1 MPDRKIM
8 AYKVS
13 RQLKLALEGLHN
25 RILQKEY
32 KVVESQDILFC
43 LLEVCDTGLGYALG
57 YYSLTKGRLLREY
70 SSGKRIG
77 SERRSTVETE
87 ELNGFSKRKLL
98 HDLMTSSSVEIIQ
111 EPSSLYYFTE
121 CDEFPMSE
129 YLKSIFDFAE
139 EMRLQ
144 NSPDGVIDSF
154 WILLGISQEQETNAN
169 QLIYKQYLLAGRNS
183 YSEDGLLDVFPISV
197 EMELKP
203 HKNAW
208 QNRELDYDDYLYTAS
223 KLYTKYISNKDI
235 LDVEFVAKKVIEKE
249 SKKLYR
255 FTRDRIKWHKEQ
267 GHKIIFISGSPDFL
281 VEKMAEKLDADLW
294 FASQYLNDGNKY
306 SGEVIPMWDSDSKKR
321 VLERLPFDLENSY
334 SYGDTT
340 GDFTM
345 LQMTGHPTAINPNQ
359 KLLDKLNKERV
370 ACNIVVERK
379 DVIYSINDIS

>member
-1 MPDRKIM
+1 
-8 AYKVS
+8 
-13 RQLKLALEGLHN
+13 
-25 RILQKEY
+25 
-32 KVVESQDILFC
+32 
-43 LLEVCDTGLGYALG
+43 
-57 YYSLTKGRLLREY
+57 
-70 SSGKRIG
+70 
-77 SERRSTVETE
+77 
-87 ELNGFSKRKLL
+87 
-98 HDLMTSSSVEIIQ
+98 
-111 EPSSLYYFTE
+111 
-121 CDEFPMSE
+121 
-129 YLKSIFDFAE
+129 
-139 EMRLQ
+139 
-144 NSPDGVIDSF
+144 
-154 WILLGISQEQETNAN
+154 
-169 QLIYKQYLLAGRNS
+169 
-183 YSEDGLLDVFPISV
+183 
-197 EMELKP
+197 MELKP

-255 FTRDRIKWHKEQ
+255 YTRDRIKWHKEQ

-281 VEKMAEKLDADLW
+281 VEKMAEKLGADLW

-306 SGEVIPMWDSDSKKR
+306 SGEVIPMWDADSKKKI
-321 VLERLPFDLENSY
+321 LEKLPFNLDNSY

>member
-1 MPDRKIM
+1 
-8 AYKVS
+8 
-13 RQLKLALEGLHN
+13 
-25 RILQKEY
+25 
-32 KVVESQDILFC
+32 
-43 LLEVCDTGLGYALG
+43 
-57 YYSLTKGRLLREY
+57 
-70 SSGKRIG
+70 
-77 SERRSTVETE
+77 
-87 ELNGFSKRKLL
+87 
-98 HDLMTSSSVEIIQ
+98 
-111 EPSSLYYFTE
+111 
-121 CDEFPMSE
+121 
-129 YLKSIFDFAE
+129 
-139 EMRLQ
+139 
-144 NSPDGVIDSF
+144 
-154 WILLGISQEQETNAN
+154 
-169 QLIYKQYLLAGRNS
+169 
-183 YSEDGLLDVFPISV
+183 
-197 EMELKP
+197 MELKP

-281 VEKMAEKLDADLW
+281 VEKMSEKLGADLW

-306 SGEVIPMWDSDSKKR
+306 SGEVIPMWDADSKKKI
-321 VLERLPFDLENSY
+321 LEKLPFNLDNSY

-359 KLLDKLNKERV
+359 KLLDKLKKEGV

-379 DVIYSINDIS
+379 DVIYSINNIS